1 MKTREQ
7 IEKCNSLADLMV
19 GETFERVS
27 HSSHYDDKL
36 VFATSDGFE
45 VEFYHNQNCCES
57 VSIEDISGDLTDL
70 VGSPIM
76 VAEERSN
83 SEETDSTSETWT
95 FYTFRTMKGTVD
107 VRWHGTSNGYY
118 SERVD
123 VRCRLPGFSEHEDQ
137 FIEDRVDDHVYPNF

>member
-7 IEKCNSLADLMV
+7 IEKCETLAALMV
-19 GETFERVS
+19 GESFERVS
-27 HSSHYDDKL
+27 VAGDNDKL

-83 SEETDSTSETWT
+83 CSETECASETWT

-107 VRWHGTSNGYY
+107 VRWHGKSNGYY

-123 VRCRLPGFSEHEDQ
+123 VRCRLPGFSEHEDI

>member
-7 IEKCNSLADLMV
+7 IEKCESLAALMV

-27 HSSHYDDKL
+27 VAGDNDKL

-83 SEETDSTSETWT
+83 CSETECASETWT

-107 VRWHGTSNGYY
+107 VRWHGKSNGYY

-123 VRCRLPGFSEHEDQ
+123 VRCRLPGFSDNEDQ